1 MNWEIL
7 SGLAEL
13 SSALAVLVTLIYLAI
28 QVRQN
33 NTFAQAQ
40 AMQARTD
47 TQINMIS
54 FVMSDPKYL
63 EAINTV
69 MTYLNEPGKGE
80 VFEQDKRDALVVL
93 SVIRATLENTYEQYT
108 KGLIS
113 RDFYQGVTVQTIKT
127 YGPAMLALDMWLTP
141 GFRREMQE
149 VVGR

>member
-1 MNWEIL
+1 MNQEIL

-13 SSALAVLVTLIYLAI
+13 SSALAVLATLIYLAI

-69 MTYLNEPGKGE
+69 MTYLNEPRKGE
-80 VFEQDKRDALVVL
+80 VSEKDKRDALVVL

-141 GFRREMQE
+141 GFRQEMQE
-149 VVGR
+149 IVGC